1 MPLHGP
7 NYIPQNCSS
16 LPMFLSSTNSST
28 CPLDPIPPHLFKG
41 ITLQFMP
48 LFPVSPIFYFLLY
61 HCHKHLRNTV
71 ISLICKMRDLIL
83 CLPLATAPLI
93 FILYFTANHLLNRNC
108 PYCHS
113 LLSPLQSGFC
123 HHCSTKSSFRIT
135 NGLHIDKS
143 NVQFSVPTLSD
154 LLAVMGIV
162 DHSLLLGFQDL
173 TLLQSLTS
181 FYVLYQFLLLTQL
194 LESLR
199 SNPWS

>member
-1 MPLHGP
+1 
-7 NYIPQNCSS
+7 
-16 LPMFLSSTNSST
+16 MFLSSTNSST

-93 FILYFTANHLLNRNC
+93 LFSTFTANHLLNRNC

-123 HHCSTKSSFRIT
+123 HHCSTKVLSGSPMV
-135 NGLHIDKS
+135 LHIDKS

-173 TLLQSLTS
+173 TLLAIIDL
-181 FYVLYQFLLLTQL
+181 FLCPLPISVLTQL

>member
-28 CPLDPIPPHLFKG
+28 CPLDPISPHLFKD

-83 CLPLATAPLI
+83 SPSSNCSTHFYSLLYSKSPPKQKLSILPFSVEPIAV
-93 FILYFTANHLLNRNC
+93 R
-108 PYCHS
+108 
-113 LLSPLQSGFC
+113 LLSPLF
-123 HHCSTKSSFRIT
+123 HKKF
-135 NGLHIDKS
+135 
-143 NVQFSVPTLSD
+143 
-154 LLAVMGIV
+154 
-162 DHSLLLGFQDL
+162 FQDH
-173 TLLQSLTS
+173 Q
-181 FYVLYQFLLLTQL
+181 
-194 LESLR
+194 
-199 SNPWS
+199 WSSH